1 MMSFDWNAFKNELA
15 LVTVEKDAL
24 HVYAALIVQIAAALA
39 LRRRLSDWAPWLAV
53 VFVELLNETIDIAL
67 MVQIRHEHVAAGVH
81 DLVNTMILPSMLL
94 LTARYAPGLYVRG
107 S

>member
-53 VFVELLNETIDIAL
+53 LLVELLNEMIDIAL
-67 MVQIRHEHVAAGVH
+67 TAQIRHEHVAAGVH